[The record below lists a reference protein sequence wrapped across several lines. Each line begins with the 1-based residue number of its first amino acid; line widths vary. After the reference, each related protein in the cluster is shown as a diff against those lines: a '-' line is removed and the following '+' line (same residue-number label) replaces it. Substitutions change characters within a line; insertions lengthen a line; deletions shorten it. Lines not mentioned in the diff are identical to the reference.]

1 MAEGVDV
8 GTVDA
13 WLMAGLVAVV
23 VTETA
28 GEVIEG
34 TTEVAA
40 RLVGT

>member
-1 MAEGVDV
+1 MPEGVDV
-8 GTVDA
+8 RTVVA

-23 VTETA
+23 VTEPA
-28 GEVIEG
+28 GEMIEG